1 MYDCIFYDYAEDS
14 WRLKVS
20 ITECYIISLFGSND
34 LKLLFGMP
42 AMRFLLAEIG
52 RIQHY
57 W

>member
-1 MYDCIFYDYAEDS
+1 MYDYIFYEYAEDS

-42 AMRFLLAEIG
+42 AMRFLLAEFG